1 MRRTIVALRPRAL
14 RYLLTRSTHALL
26 HPHRTEIVSGP
37 STQEWLDRWT
47 TLGSLSDPRSRHLRR
62 ALAKELGI
70 WVAEGTDFESTK
82 GRMADIL
89 SDPRV
94 RKFSVDELLGVRT
107 LIGAIG
113 LFTLTENLL
122 DIALQT
128 SRYQMRKSRSNFE
141 IQRAISGLLCEG
153 KLAEA
158 RHVLQ
163 GNSEHLLPEANLLFR
178 DYISA
183 CTFSAATSEPHTI
196 VIGPGPV
203 GTFEKYSPRSAST
216 VCRVLMPGVTDWTH
230 GDVLDGR
237 VTDVY
242 ANGETSEWFWQ
253 LAGSE
258 REELLRKAQ
267 RFHLKRIPAHHA
279 VDTRIVQTKSV
290 SALFFSGIPNMV
302 PLIVLSRLASLPGG
316 FQVSGTTFF
325 AGVSP
330 YRADQRRDRLALGS
344 SDEFGGVERRF
355 DRCVSHSLHD
365 QAVNRR
371 LIRNLGMSG
380 WLSGDELFERALW
393 LDEPDYLGEL
403 ESTYGRVQ
411 R

>member
-1 MRRTIVALRPRAL
+1 MRRTFVALRPRAL

-26 HPHRTEIVSGP
+26 HPHPIEKFSGP

-47 TLGSLSDPRSRHLRR
+47 TLGSLSDPGSRHLRR
-62 ALAKELGI
+62 ALAKQLGI
-70 WVAEGTDFESTK
+70 WVAAGTDFESSK
-82 GRMADIL
+82 GRIADIL
-89 SDPRV
+89 SDSRV

-107 LIGAIG
+107 LVGALG
-113 LFTLTENLL
+113 FFTLTENLL
-122 DIALQT
+122 DTALQT
-128 SRYQMRKSRSNFE
+128 SRIQLPKSRHNFE
-141 IQRAISGLLCEG
+141 IQRAISGLLFEG

-158 RHVLQ
+158 QQVLK
-163 GNSEHLLPEANLLFR
+163 GNSEHLSPEIINLFK

-183 CTFSAATSEPHTI
+183 CSVRAMTSEPHTT

-203 GTFEKYSPRSAST
+203 GTFEKYSPTSAST

-258 REELLRKAQ
+258 REELLGKAQ

-302 PLIVLSRLASLPGG
+302 PLIVLSRLASPPGG

-325 AGVSP
+325 AGIEP
-330 YRADQRRDRLALGS
+330 YRAGQRRDRLALGS

-355 DRCVSHSLHD
+355 DRCVSHSMHD

-371 LIRNLGMSG
+371 LIRNLGISG
-380 WLSGDELFERALW
+380 WLSGDDLFERALW
-393 LDEPDYLGEL
+393 LDEADYLREL

>member
-1 MRRTIVALRPRAL
+1 MRRTLVALRPRAL

-26 HPHRTEIVSGP
+26 HISPSEKISGP

-47 TLGSLSDPRSRHLRR
+47 ILGALSDPRSRYFRR
-62 ALAKELGI
+62 AFAKEIGV
-70 WVAEGTDFESTK
+70 WVAVGGDFESTK
-82 GRMADIL
+82 VRIADLL
-89 SDPRV
+89 SDPVLR
-94 RKFSVDELLGVRT
+94 RFSVDELLGVRT
-107 LIGAIG
+107 LVGAVG
-113 LFTLTENLL
+113 FFTLTQNLL
-122 DIALQT
+122 AVALHS
-128 SRYQMRKSRSNFE
+128 SRERLRSHRSIFE
-141 IQRAISGLLCEG
+141 IERCIAGLLLEA
-153 KLAEA
+153 KFEEAEQ
-158 RHVLQ
+158 VLQ
-163 GNSEHLLPEANLLFR
+163 GKSEHISPESIVLYK

-183 CTFSAATSEPHTI
+183 CSISELTSDPHTI

-203 GTFEKYSPRSAST
+203 GTFAKFSPRSAST
-216 VCRVLMPGVTDWTH
+216 VCRVLMPGVTDWTP

-237 VTDVY
+237 VTDLY

-258 REELLRKAQ
+258 REELLKKAQ
-267 RFHLKRIPAHHA
+267 RFHLKRIPADQP
-279 VDTRIVQTKSV
+279 VDTRFVQTKSV
-290 SALFFSGIPNMV
+290 STLFFSGIPNMV
-302 PLIVLSRLASLPGG
+302 PLIVLSRLASPPGG

-330 YRADQRRDRLALGS
+330 YRTGQRRDRLALGS
-344 SDEFGGVERRF
+344 SDEFGGVQRRF

-371 LIRNLGMSG
+371 LIRNLGISG
-380 WLSGDELFERALW
+380 WLSGDDLFERALL
-393 LDEPDYLGEL
+393 LDDADYLGEL